1 MTRPPTPDA
10 AHTVGCAPA
19 AHSAPHRRWSGPAAW
34 LAAGTG
40 GDLPA
45 GIGYTAA
52 AVAAFGL
59 ALSFAFVCAEYP
71 IDWAEGRVFDTA
83 RLILEGSPLYC
94 DIDRLPCADLTYPPL
109 YSALVAGLEMV
120 FGVGFRTGRAVSF
133 AALVWILVSL
143 YRIARAQFDERS
155 ALAAP
160 AVFLFFIEVCFF
172 AGVLRPDVLSLA
184 LVLAAI
190 DVLIRRP
197 TVGGAVCSA
206 FLMLLGLFTK
216 PHSLAAVFAA
226 CVFLALRDRKR
237 LVAFVTVGMAGGAL
251 IFGLGQLLTGG
262 RFVDHHL
269 RYVMSQSNT
278 FIQLR
283 KVLFYGALPWAIF
296 IAVALYHSLRAL
308 RQPLGLLPI
317 YFLTS
322 VAWALATG
330 GKDGAAPNYLF
341 ELYVATSLAVA
352 GFLHARRGRPS
363 EAAGRLDRLAA
374 VLLSIQ
380 VILCLGLNPWIGL
393 ERYFSNR
400 KLWSGR
406 ETMVPA
412 LRAAPEPIL
421 VEELGVAGYTGHRLF
436 VNSYIVTRLSNLH
449 QWDEGPLLALLRS
462 RRFSRV
468 VLREAPADHPSELQ
482 RERFTPGM
490 LQAIAANYRVS
501 WSDGNW
507 FVYEPREGDA
517 PDSTTR

>member
-1 MTRPPTPDA
+1 MKRP
-10 AHTVGCAPA
+10 
-19 AHSAPHRRWSGPAAW
+19 
-34 LAAGTG
+34 
-40 GDLPA
+40 
-45 GIGYTAA
+45 IGYAAA

-59 ALSFAFVCAEYP
+59 ALSLAFVCVPYP

-109 YSALVAGLEMV
+109 YSALVAALGKV
-120 FGVGFRTGRAVSF
+120 FGLGFRAGRAVSF

-160 AVFLFFIEVCFF
+160 AAFLFFIEVCFF

-184 LVLAAI
+184 LVLAGLE
-190 DVLIRRP
+190 VLLRRP
-197 TVGGAVCSA
+197 TIPGAVSSA
-206 FLMLLGLFTK
+206 LLMLLGLFAK

-226 CVFLALRDRKR
+226 CVHLALTDRKR
-237 LVAFVTVGMAGGAL
+237 LAAFVSVGMAGGAL

-262 RFVDHHL
+262 RFLDHHL

-278 FIQLR
+278 LTQLGR
-283 KVLFYGALPWAIF
+283 VLFYGALPWVIL
-296 IAVALYHSLRAL
+296 IVVALYHSVRAL
-308 RQPLGLLPI
+308 RRPVGLVPI

-322 VAWALATG
+322 LAWALATG

-352 GFLHARRGRPS
+352 GFLHALRERQP
-363 EAAGRLDRLAA
+363 ETAGRLDRVAA
-374 VLLSIQ
+374 ALLSIQ
-380 VILCLGLNPWIGL
+380 VILCLFLNPWIGL
-393 ERYFSNR
+393 ERYVSNR

-436 VNSYIVTRLSNLH
+436 VNTYIVTRLSNLH
-449 QWDEGPLLALLRS
+449 QWDEGQLLALLRD

-490 LQAIAANYRVS
+490 LKAIAANYRVS

-507 FVYEPREGDA
+507 FVYEPREGGSEG
-517 PDSTTR
+517 PTTR